1 MIDRGSQQTV
11 GIKLPICI
19 LEKGEDAFVRFSFM
33 NESDR
38 QALKGF
44 GYKVDGWEA
53 EANQEYPFKQ
63 LILELMGES
72 RIYDF
77 RGKQYLLEVRYLAH
91 DQKSQCNAFVY
102 TFEGLAK

>member
-1 MIDRGSQQTV
+1 MRATGRPLRDV
-11 GIKLPICI
+11 
-19 LEKGEDAFVRFSFM
+19 
-33 NESDR
+33 
-38 QALKGF
+38 

-63 LILELMGES
+63 VILELMGESRQKPGPVS

-91 DQKSQCNAFVY
+91 DQKSQRDAFVY

>member
-63 LILELMGES
+63 LILELIGES
-72 RIYDF
+72 R
-77 RGKQYLLEVRYLAH
+77 
-91 DQKSQCNAFVY
+91 QKPGPVSRI
-102 TFEGLAK
+102 